1 VRFVEEPSPP
11 PQPILPFYRKKEGFP
26 LQLKKERE
34 EVWFVREREKDPD
47 PPGFPEE
54 GEGPEP

>member
-1 VRFVEEPSPP
+1 
-11 PQPILPFYRKKEGFP
+11 
-26 LQLKKERE
+26 LKKERE